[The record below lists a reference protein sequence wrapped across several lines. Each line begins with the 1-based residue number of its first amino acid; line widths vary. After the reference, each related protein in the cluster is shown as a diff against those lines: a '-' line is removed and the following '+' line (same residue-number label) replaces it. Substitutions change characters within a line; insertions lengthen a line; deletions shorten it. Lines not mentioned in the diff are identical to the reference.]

1 MNNLKQQLADA
12 KSKIDGLEKQLEEKQ
27 RHIVELEGKL
37 KVRPLFKLGLSFAI
51 FLVQLDLRC
60 KSCKF

>member
-1 MNNLKQQLADA
+1 MSRIFYVFLYIILYYSYLPHKVNNLKQQLADA

-37 KVRPLFKLGLSFAI
+37 KV
-51 FLVQLDLRC
+51 
-60 KSCKF
+60 